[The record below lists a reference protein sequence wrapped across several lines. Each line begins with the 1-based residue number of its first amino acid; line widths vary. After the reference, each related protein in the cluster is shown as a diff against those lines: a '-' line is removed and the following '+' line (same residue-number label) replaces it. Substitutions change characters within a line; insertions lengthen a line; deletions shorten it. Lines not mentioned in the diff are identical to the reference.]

1 VLQLIAFW
9 RVQQQVDPVGLAL
22 AQQRHRHFEPPQV
35 AFVVQDGEQG
45 VAAVQHRAGQCFV
58 APGDGGG
65 FVEFH
70 AGSCGLTL

>member
-1 VLQLIAFW
+1 MLQLVAF
-9 RVQQQVDPVGLAL
+9 RGVQQQVDPVGLAL

-35 AFVVQDGEQG
+35 ALAVEDGEQG
-45 VAAVQHRAGQCFV
+45 VAAGQHRAGQCFV
-58 APGDGGG
+58 TPGDGGG